1 MWHRLGPLPSP
12 RIARLAGDDEVD
24 GSCDGIECHNVMVLN
39 LTSGSHPNED

>member
-1 MWHRLGPLPSP
+1 MMWRDLGPLPLAS
-12 RIARLAGDDEVD
+12 RAGDDEVD